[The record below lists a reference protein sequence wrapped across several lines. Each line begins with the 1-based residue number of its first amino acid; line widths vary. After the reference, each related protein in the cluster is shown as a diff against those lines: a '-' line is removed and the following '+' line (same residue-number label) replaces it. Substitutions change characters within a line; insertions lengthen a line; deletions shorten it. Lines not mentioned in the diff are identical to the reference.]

1 MIVRDLYMGRYDW
14 HLKIFYA
21 VDCYYTGE
29 IIDELKA
36 IRCPRPG
43 IERAYRNLSS
53 CRLNTGLTCSNHA
66 LRETVMVIGRWSSP
80 AEFDNSFSHELRHF
94 TDHVAN
100 VFGLESGGEEVAYLT
115 GEIRR
120 ELFPV
125 NKLFLC
131 SCRDHDREIRREIC
145 KREP

>member
-1 MIVRDLYMGRYDW
+1 MIVRDLYIGRYDW

-131 SCRDHDREIRREIC
+131 SVSRSRQGDPARNL
-145 KREP
+145 